1 MTTRRDACMEA
12 LSESPIFGALSAQEL
27 AQLADL
33 GREER
38 VPAGKTIFHKGDEA
52 AAFYVVVDGLA
63 RASTTSKDGRELILG
78 EERPGDVFG
87 EIALFDRKPR
97 TATIATVS
105 PMTMVAFSF
114 RDIRAYLL
122 RHPEVALRIL
132 EFLAARLRS
141 TIEQLEDNVFL
152 RVDQR
157 LAKTLLRIAEE
168 QGQETPDGLRVVLTL
183 TQRELAEMVGSVRE
197 RVNKQLSRWEE
208 DGVIQREK
216 DAIRIDV
223 EKLRLV
229 SSSRGRELA

>member
-1 MTTRRDACMEA
+1 
-12 LSESPIFGALSAQEL
+12 
-27 AQLADL
+27 
-33 GREER
+33 
-38 VPAGKTIFHKGDEA
+38 
-52 AAFYVVVDGLA
+52 
-63 RASTTSKDGRELILG
+63 
-78 EERPGDVFG
+78 
-87 EIALFDRKPR
+87 
-97 TATIATVS
+97 
-105 PMTMVAFSF
+105 MVAFSF